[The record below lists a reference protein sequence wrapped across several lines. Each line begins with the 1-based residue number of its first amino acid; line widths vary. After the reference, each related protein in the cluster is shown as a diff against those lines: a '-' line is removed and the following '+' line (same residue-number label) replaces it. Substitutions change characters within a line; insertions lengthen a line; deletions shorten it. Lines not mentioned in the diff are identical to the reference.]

1 MINLIWAMDEN
12 WLVGDNDKLP
22 WHIPKDLAHLKKITN
37 NKTVLMGDLTYKSMK
52 GYYKNKPFPFKKVYV
67 ANLLDEKYEDATLV
81 KDVISFL
88 KDYNEEIFVIGGP
101 TIYKLALPYANKL
114 YITFVLN
121 RYKGNVYFPKFD
133 LDKFKLKNYE
143 TSEGLIFT
151 EYEKR

>member
-22 WHIPKDLAHLKKITN
+22 WHIPKDLAHFKKITN

-114 YITFVLN
+114 YVTFVLN

>member
-22 WHIPKDLAHLKKITN
+22 WHIPKDLAHFKKITN

>member
-22 WHIPKDLAHLKKITN
+22 WHIPKDLAHFKKITN

-52 GYYKNKPFPFKKVYV
+52 GYYKHKPFPFKKVYV